1 MDRFINILEGGNASA
16 SVLVQY
22 VEGRLAFN
30 ARVAA

>member
-1 MDRFINILEGGNASA
+1 MDRFINILEGANASA

>member
-1 MDRFINILEGGNASA
+1 MDRFINILERENTSE

-22 VEGRLAFN
+22 AAGCVACH